1 MNTLLPFAS
10 DYMEGAYPAIL
21 ERLTAINTIPQDG
34 YGTDGIS
41 EEARQKILEAC
52 HCPEGEVYFLSGGTQ
67 TNAVII
73 DAILR
78 RYEGV
83 IAASTGHVS
92 IHEAGAIEY
101 TGHKVIELPQYQGKL
116 SASDVA
122 RSSNGNLSDASKDH
136 LVQPGMV
143 YISQPTEIRQRCT
156 PNRNW
161 QNFPM
166 SAKNTT
172 SPSTST
178 EPAWPTPWRRRKT
191 TSP

>member
-122 RSSNGNLSDASKDH
+122 RFMENFEADAYKDH

-143 YISQPTEIRQRCT
+143 YISQPTE
-156 PNRNW
+156 
-161 QNFPM
+161 
-166 SAKNTT
+166 
-172 SPSTST
+172 
-178 EPAWPTPWRRRKT
+178 
-191 TSP
+191 